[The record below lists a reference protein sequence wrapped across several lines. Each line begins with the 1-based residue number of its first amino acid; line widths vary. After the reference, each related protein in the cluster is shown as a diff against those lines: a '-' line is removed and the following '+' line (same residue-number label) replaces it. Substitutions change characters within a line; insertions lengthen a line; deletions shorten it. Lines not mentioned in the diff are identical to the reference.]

1 MIDVIREEQMSIVFA
16 VTKEMNYMYQ
26 NLADLLP
33 SAKVGE
39 LSSDSKNIVE
49 IIRFEVKNFTDIFF
63 AILSSMPSTVFK
75 SSRLADSTDLAEPK

>member
-63 AILSSMPSTVFK
+63 CYIVSLIL
-75 SSRLADSTDLAEPK
+75 